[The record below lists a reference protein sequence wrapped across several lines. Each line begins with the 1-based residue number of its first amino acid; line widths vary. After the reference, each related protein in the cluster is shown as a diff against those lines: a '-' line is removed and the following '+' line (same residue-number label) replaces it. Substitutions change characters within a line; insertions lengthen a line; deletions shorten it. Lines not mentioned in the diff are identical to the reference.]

1 MPDTI
6 SRAQISNELY
16 DALPDEVRL
25 QLEGL
30 KTHRRV
36 PTGSLL
42 IERGVSPESV
52 IFVESGKVEITVPG
66 EDKSLHLAVAGPGK
80 VFGLRA
86 VVAEGPPEI
95 TVRCMEE
102 CGIAEVSRELFLNVV
117 RDNPRAYVAIAKVLS
132 SDLLMAENLRRRLR
146 ARSNREH
153 ISG

>member
-1 MPDTI
+1 MPDSI

-16 DALPDEVRL
+16 DALPDEARL

-36 PTGSLL
+36 PAGTFLM
-42 IERGVSPESV
+42 ERGKSPDTV
-52 IFVESGKVEITVPG
+52 IFVESGRVEITVPG
-66 EDKSLHLAVAGPGK
+66 EDKSLHLAMAGPGK

-86 VVAEGPPEI
+86 VVADGPPEI
-95 TVRCMEE
+95 TVKCLEE
-102 CGIAEVSRELFLNVV
+102 CGIAEVSREQFLDVV
-117 RDNPRAYVAIAKVLS
+117 RDNPKVYLAIAKVLS
-132 SDLLMAENLRRRLR
+132 SDLRMAENLRRRLR

>member
-30 KTHRRV
+30 KTHRLV

-102 CGIAEVSRELFLNVV
+102 CGIAEVSREQFLSVV
-117 RDNPRAYVAIAKVLS
+117 RNDPRAYVAIAKVLS